1 MCFTWHFVDLFLIA
15 RTMNKNL
22 QFNKTAEKVRDDLSI
37 QVFCLVLRRLTVFF
51 IGFSIIFVY
60 DFS

>member
-51 IGFSIIFVY
+51 YRFFY
-60 DFS
+60 NFCL